1 LKISLKK
8 NSMKKEDIK
17 PKPSCEVWHTSME
30 IASLAAEI
38 LNIIDD
44 TELQIIKRRR
54 KALREIREKANAIMG
69 KTDALRNISSKN
81 NTL

>member
-1 LKISLKK
+1 
-8 NSMKKEDIK
+8 MKKEDIK

-30 IASLAAEI
+30 IATLAAEI

-54 KALREIREKANAIMG
+54 KALREICEKANAIIG

-81 NTL
+81 DTL

>member
-1 LKISLKK
+1 
-8 NSMKKEDIK
+8 MKKEDIK

-54 KALREIREKANAIMG
+54 KALRKIREKANAIMG

-81 NTL
+81 DTL

>member
-1 LKISLKK
+1 
-8 NSMKKEDIK
+8 MKKEDIK

-54 KALREIREKANAIMG
+54 KAFREIREKANAIMG

-81 NTL
+81 DTL

>member
-1 LKISLKK
+1 
-8 NSMKKEDIK
+8 MKTEDIK

-30 IASLAAEI
+30 IATLAAEI

-44 TELQIIKRRR
+44 TELHIIKRRR

-81 NTL
+81 DTL

>member
-1 LKISLKK
+1 
-8 NSMKKEDIK
+8 MKKGDIK
-17 PKPSCEVWHTSME
+17 SKPSCEVWHTSME

-54 KALREIREKANAIMG
+54 KALREIREKANVIMG

-81 NTL
+81 DTI

>member
-1 LKISLKK
+1 
-8 NSMKKEDIK
+8 MKKEDIK
-17 PKPSCEVWHTSME
+17 PKLSCEVWHTSME

-81 NTL
+81 DTL

>member
-1 LKISLKK
+1 
-8 NSMKKEDIK
+8 MKKEDIK

-54 KALREIREKANAIMG
+54 KALKEIREKANAIMG

-81 NTL
+81 DTL

>member
-1 LKISLKK
+1 
-8 NSMKKEDIK
+8 MKKEDIK

-30 IASLAAEI
+30 IATLAAEI

>member
-1 LKISLKK
+1 
-8 NSMKKEDIK
+8 MKKEDIK

-44 TELQIIKRRR
+44 TELQIIKRRG
-54 KALREIREKANAIMG
+54 KALREIRDKANAIMG

-81 NTL
+81 DTI

>member
-1 LKISLKK
+1 
-8 NSMKKEDIK
+8 MKKGDIE
-17 PKPSCEVWHTSME
+17 PKPSCEVWRTSME
-30 IASLAAEI
+30 IATLAAEI

-69 KTDALRNISSKN
+69 KTDTLRNISSKN
-81 NTL
+81 DTL

>member
-1 LKISLKK
+1 
-8 NSMKKEDIK
+8 MKKGDIK
-17 PKPSCEVWHTSME
+17 SKPSCEVWHASME

-81 NTL
+81 DTL

>member
-1 LKISLKK
+1 
-8 NSMKKEDIK
+8 MKKEDIK
-17 PKPSCEVWHTSME
+17 PKPSCEVWHASME
-30 IASLAAEI
+30 IATLAAEI

-81 NTL
+81 DTL

>member
-1 LKISLKK
+1 
-8 NSMKKEDIK
+8 MKKEDIK

-81 NTL
+81 DTL

>member
-1 LKISLKK
+1 
-8 NSMKKEDIK
+8 MKKEDIK

-54 KALREIREKANAIMG
+54 KALREIREKTNAIMG

-81 NTL
+81 DTL

>member
-1 LKISLKK
+1 
-8 NSMKKEDIK
+8 MKKEDIK
-17 PKPSCEVWHTSME
+17 SKPSCEVWHTSME

>member
-1 LKISLKK
+1 
-8 NSMKKEDIK
+8 MKKEDIK

-44 TELQIIKRRR
+44 TELQIIKRRK

-81 NTL
+81 DTL

>member
-1 LKISLKK
+1 
-8 NSMKKEDIK
+8 MKKEDIK
-17 PKPSCEVWHTSME
+17 SKPSNGVWSTSME

-81 NTL
+81 DTL

>member
-1 LKISLKK
+1 
-8 NSMKKEDIK
+8 MKKEDIK

-30 IASLAAEI
+30 IAALAAEI

>member
-1 LKISLKK
+1 
-8 NSMKKEDIK
+8 MKKEDIK
-17 PKPSCEVWHTSME
+17 LKPSCEVWHTSME

-81 NTL
+81 DTL

>member
-1 LKISLKK
+1 
-8 NSMKKEDIK
+8 MKKEDIK

-54 KALREIREKANAIMG
+54 KALREIRKKANAIMG

-81 NTL
+81 DTL

>member
-1 LKISLKK
+1 
-8 NSMKKEDIK
+8 MKKEDIK

-54 KALREIREKANAIMG
+54 KAFREIRDKANAIMG

-81 NTL
+81 DTL

>member
-1 LKISLKK
+1 
-8 NSMKKEDIK
+8 MKKEDIK

-54 KALREIREKANAIMG
+54 KALREISKKANAIMG

-81 NTL
+81 DTL

>member
-1 LKISLKK
+1 
-8 NSMKKEDIK
+8 MKREDIES
-17 PKPSCEVWHTSME
+17 KPSCEVWHTSME

-54 KALREIREKANAIMG
+54 KALREIREKANTIMG

-81 NTL
+81 DTL

>member
-1 LKISLKK
+1 
-8 NSMKKEDIK
+8 MKKEDIK

-54 KALREIREKANAIMG
+54 KALREIHEKANAIMG

-81 NTL
+81 DTL

>member
-1 LKISLKK
+1 
-8 NSMKKEDIK
+8 MKKEDIK
-17 PKPSCEVWHTSME
+17 PKPSCEVWCTSME

>member
-30 IASLAAEI
+30 IATLAAEI

>member
-1 LKISLKK
+1 
-8 NSMKKEDIK
+8 MKKEDIK

>member
-1 LKISLKK
+1 
-8 NSMKKEDIK
+8 MKKGDIES
-17 PKPSCEVWHTSME
+17 KPSCEVWHTSME
-30 IASLAAEI
+30 IATLAAEI

-54 KALREIREKANAIMG
+54 KALKEIREKANAIMG

-81 NTL
+81 DTL

>member
-1 LKISLKK
+1 
-8 NSMKKEDIK
+8 MKKEDIK

-38 LNIIDD
+38 FNIIDD

-81 NTL
+81 DTL

>member
-1 LKISLKK
+1 
-8 NSMKKEDIK
+8 MKKEDIK

-69 KTDALRNISSKN
+69 KTDTLRNISSKN
-81 NTL
+81 DTL

>member
-1 LKISLKK
+1 
-8 NSMKKEDIK
+8 MKKEDIK

-44 TELQIIKRRR
+44 TELQIIKRRK
-54 KALREIREKANAIMG
+54 KALREIRDVAYNIIS
-69 KTDALRNISSKN
+69 KTDALRDISSK
-81 NTL
+81 TESE

>member
-1 LKISLKK
+1 
-8 NSMKKEDIK
+8 MKKEDIK
-17 PKPSCEVWHTSME
+17 SKPSCEVWHTSME

-54 KALREIREKANAIMG
+54 KALREIREKANAIMS

-81 NTL
+81 DTL